1 MKLQPGEMRI
11 REFLNHL
18 PPLIVY
24 GLPNN
29 LKDFMVIG
37 PITNLIKFHYGK
49 PAIHYEVWVQR
60 KRGIIE
66 VGLHFEADT
75 ITNQKYLEALSQHF
89 TEIQTS
95 LGAEIEP
102 EQWTESWT
110 RIHLTMGFQT
120 LNKNL
125 AIKIATKIT
134 KMIAVLQPLLWA
146 IK

>member
-1 MKLQPGEMRI
+1 MKLGPNEMRI
-11 REFLNHL
+11 REFLTQL
-18 PPLIVY
+18 PPLILC

-29 LKDFMVIG
+29 LKNFTVIG
-37 PITNLIKFHYGK
+37 PTTNLIKFHYGK

-66 VGLHFEADT
+66 VGLHFEADRV
-75 ITNQKYLEALSQHF
+75 TNQKYLETLSHHF

-95 LGAEIEP
+95 LGVEIEP

-110 RIHLTMGFQT
+110 RIHLTLGFQT
-120 LNKNL
+120 LDKNL
-125 AIKIATKIT
+125 AIEIATKIT
-134 KMIAVLQPLLWA
+134 KMIAVLQPFLWT

>member
-1 MKLQPGEMRI
+1 MKLGPIEMRI

-18 PPLIVY
+18 PPLILY

-29 LKDFMVIG
+29 LKDFTVIG
-37 PITNLIKFHYGK
+37 PTTNLIKFHYGN

-66 VGLHFEADT
+66 VGLHFEADRV
-75 ITNQKYLEALSQHF
+75 TNQKHLETLSNHF
-89 TEIQTS
+89 IEIHTN
-95 LGAEIEP
+95 LGFEIEP

-110 RIHLTMGFQT
+110 RIHLTLGFQT
-120 LNKNL
+120 LDKNL

-134 KMIAVLQPLLWA
+134 RMIAVLQPFLEP